1 MGSMAKPIEDS
12 LRFTDFIMDLVT
24 GDMKNEDAVKRARG
38 DEGASISWVVGHLIH
53 YRYLIMNLLGA
64 EKENPFAEKFG
75 NAGAS
80 DGSDYPD
87 ISELRRS
94 WKEASEEAIGVVA
107 AATDE
112 QLTNPLGGPDSRMER
127 RPPSTR
133 SSSICGMSRIIWGS
147 AARSEPTWATSRPP
161 RWRLRRLSR
170 SRPAA
175 ARSPEPPRRAPRSD
189 SRSHAPARPAALR
202 PRQETRTSGFARGS
216 AG

>member
-53 YRYLIMNLLGA
+53 YRYLIINLLGA
-64 EKENPFAEKFG
+64 EKETPFAEKFG

-112 QLTNPLGGPDSRMER
+112 QLTNPLGGPDSPHGEKTALDTLVFYMWHESYHMGQLGTIRANL
-127 RPPSTR
+127 
-133 SSSICGMSRIIWGS
+133 GYK
-147 AARSEPTWATSRPP
+147 PTAQMAIEAS
-161 RWRLRRLSR
+161 
-170 SRPAA
+170 
-175 ARSPEPPRRAPRSD
+175 
-189 SRSHAPARPAALR
+189 
-202 PRQETRTSGFARGS
+202 Q
-216 AG
+216 